1 MPSVAT
7 LLTPYKGDLYNIDT
21 NPWQRMMTFE
31 ADYLLSLMINHFET
45 EWEIK
50 IEPSLWHQNKK

>member
-1 MPSVAT
+1 MLYPLIYPLFYWLAVMLFYSACSFEICVAT

-31 ADYLLSLMINHFET
+31 ADYY
-45 EWEIK
+45 
-50 IEPSLWHQNKK
+50 